1 MLVFTI
7 FWFLVLGLSYWFM
20 IQDGVALQIKL
31 YVGKGISE
39 SVAEAETT
47 CLLHYMELTQCH
59 KPVGVNFRPD
69 ICIFLGS
76 RDTCYL
82 QCSIRP

>member
-1 MLVFTI
+1 MIRDGMALHVK
-7 FWFLVLGLSYWFM
+7 LS
-20 IQDGVALQIKL
+20 VS
-31 YVGKGISE
+31 KGISE

-47 CLLHYMELTQCH
+47 CLSHYMELTRCH
-59 KPVGVNFRPD
+59 KPVGVNVRPD

-82 QCSIRP
+82 QCSIRQ